1 LAIMGLGVE
10 DPRSIASA
18 AGEVAAGTPWV
29 EMLVVFGSAACGRL
43 RADSDID
50 VGWLGLPP
58 SGEAE
63 TALLAA
69 LERRLGREVHLVD
82 LRLASD
88 LLRIEVVR
96 TALLAFERAAGRWT
110 SFAGESMSRW
120 SDIEPFVRRCA
131 EAVRRRALEGAGG
144 SHG

>member
-1 LAIMGLGVE
+1 MGLDLE

-18 AGEVAAGTPWV
+18 AGDVAAGTPWV
-29 EMLVVFGSAACGRL
+29 V
-43 RADSDID
+43 
-50 VGWLGLPP
+50 PP
-58 SGEAE
+58 PGESEA
-63 TALLAA
+63 ALLAA

-82 LRLASD
+82 LRLASE

-96 TALLAFERAAGRWT
+96 TGLVAFERVAGRWT

-120 SDIEPFVRRCA
+120 SDLEPFVRRCA